1 MRRRIGRGLATLID
15 WTAVTAEC
23 VLLLAWK
30 VGDVQGAGNVLT
42 AWVVIAGVLGIGMF
56 LPAVQL
62 AEHERPLPYAY
73 GWKAIRFLGVA
84 LAVALLWYGHSLL
97 AVMQLVGEAGVQ
109 AFRNREQR
117 AMRER
122 VLHMPGPS
130 AIRAPRLRITTA
142 RALAADE
149 IDSTP

>member
-1 MRRRIGRGLATLID
+1 MLGNLNSRNRARPPVRRRIGRGLATLID
-15 WTAVTAEC
+15 WTAVTVEC
-23 VLLLAWK
+23 TLLLAWK
-30 VGDVQGAGNVLT
+30 VDEVQGAGHVLA
-42 AWVVIAGVLGIGMF
+42 AWIVIAGVLGIGMF

-109 AFRNREQR
+109 VFRNRERR
-117 AMRER
+117 AM
-122 VLHMPGPS
+122 
-130 AIRAPRLRITTA
+130 AAPRVRIIAA
-142 RALAADE
+142 RQFREGANG
-149 IDSTP
+149 